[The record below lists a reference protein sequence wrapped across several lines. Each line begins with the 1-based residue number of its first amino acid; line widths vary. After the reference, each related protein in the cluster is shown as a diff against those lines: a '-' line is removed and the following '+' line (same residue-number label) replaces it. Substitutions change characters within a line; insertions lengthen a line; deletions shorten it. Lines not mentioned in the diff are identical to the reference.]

1 MNDDRHLSHHPA
13 PTRGAVRPHESFF
26 ALFGGAIAWFIQLNA
41 GFALASQ
48 PCFVAGTRVL
58 SLPHDWTR
66 PAMLIM
72 IGASC
77 AVALLA
83 TFISWRAYERTKD
96 ESAGD
101 HRHILDV
108 GAGRTRF
115 LAIWGVYL
123 SAGSAL
129 VTLMTGIA
137 FIVLPRCAG

>member
-1 MNDDRHLSHHPA
+1 MNRAQPLNDHPA
-13 PTRGAVRPHESFF
+13 PKRDAVRPHESFF
-26 ALFGGAIAWFIQLNA
+26 GLFGGAIAWFIQLSA

-48 PCFVAGTRVL
+48 PCFVAGTRAL
-58 SLPHDWTR
+58 SLTQDWSR
-66 PAMLIM
+66 PAMLIL
-72 IGASC
+72 IAASC

-83 TFISWRAYERTKD
+83 TFISWRAYQRTKD

-101 HRHILDV
+101 HRHVLNV

-137 FIVLPRCAG
+137 FMVLPRCAG